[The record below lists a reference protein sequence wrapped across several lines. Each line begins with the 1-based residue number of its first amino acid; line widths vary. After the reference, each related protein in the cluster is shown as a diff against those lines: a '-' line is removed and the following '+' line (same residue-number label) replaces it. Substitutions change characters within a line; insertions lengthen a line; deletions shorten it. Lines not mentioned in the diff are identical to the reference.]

1 MLTLFRNLF
10 APPRDLILVIIAIWL
25 GTSLADKRAARYGI
39 SPNVLEKITFYPL
52 LGFVLGGRLLYVVEN
67 MAVFIGAPLDIFS
80 LNVDLFD
87 TWGGLVVALI
97 VGFAIGN
104 REDLS
109 LWPVLDALTP
119 LFAVTLV
126 GLGLAD
132 FASGQAFGRETD
144 LPWAI
149 QLWGAARHPSQLY
162 AALASFLTLVLLWF
176 QKADT
181 PPGIHFLTFS
191 ALTSGWMLFLEAF
204 RGDSILIFAG
214 LRFTQ
219 IIAWLVLALSLFL
232 IDRKLRHAASK
243 QKDAWKS

>member
-25 GTSLADKRAARYGI
+25 GTSLADKRAARHGI

-52 LGFVLGGRLLYVVEN
+52 LGYVLGGRLLYVVEN
-67 MAVFIGAPLDIFS
+67 MSGFIRSPLDIFS

-97 VGFAIGN
+97 TAIAIGN

-126 GLGLAD
+126 GFSLAN

-176 QKADT
+176 QKADL
-181 PPGIHFLTFS
+181 PPGLHFLTFS
-191 ALTSGWMLFLEAF
+191 ALTSGWMLLLEAF
-204 RGDSILIFAG
+204 RGDSLLAFAG
-214 LRFTQ
+214 FRLTQ
-219 IIAWLVLALSLFL
+219 IIAFLVLALSLFL
-232 IDRKLRHAASK
+232 IDRLLGPAAEK
-243 QKDAWKS
+243 